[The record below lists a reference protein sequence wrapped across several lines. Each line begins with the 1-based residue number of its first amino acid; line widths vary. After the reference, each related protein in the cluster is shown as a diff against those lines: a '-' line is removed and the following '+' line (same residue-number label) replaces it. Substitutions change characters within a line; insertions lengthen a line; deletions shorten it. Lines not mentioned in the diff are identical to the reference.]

1 MYLGTLL
8 LNILITNRIL
18 AGRSG
23 TEVVVRD
30 LCSAL
35 TKRGHHPMVYS
46 PMLGRT
52 AEELRAN
59 GIEVHRDI
67 REINCIPDVI
77 HGHHHPQTLVALLR
91 FPKTPAIFVCHD
103 ALSWHDDPP
112 IFPRVLRY
120 VAVDNRCRRRL
131 QHKAQVRLESIRLV
145 LNAVDLSRFTPR
157 PPLPAQPQRAVIFSN
172 YASRRTQ
179 VPAIQ
184 AACGR
189 LNIPCDVIG
198 QEYGN
203 VVSQPEHVLP
213 KYDLVFSKARC
224 ALEAM
229 AVGCAVV
236 VCDFGGLGQ
245 MVRPQTFAE
254 LRALNFGGG
263 VLTRPLDPE
272 LITNEIRKYD
282 AAEAKLVSERVR
294 READL
299 SCAVDEWMEIYQE
312 VIREQAAAGSRH
324 TEELAALGDYVSE
337 WGYDARIAWE
347 EKRIAKFLNWP
358 VAGTLL
364 RYWLKK

>member
-1 MYLGTLL
+1 MYARTLL

-30 LCSAL
+30 LCSAF

-46 PMLGRT
+46 PTLGPT
-52 AEELRAN
+52 AEELRAD
-59 GIEVHRDI
+59 GIEVYRDI
-67 REINCIPDVI
+67 REIDRIPDVI
-77 HGHHHPQTLVALLR
+77 HGHHHPQTLIALLR
-91 FPKTPAIFVCHD
+91 FPNTPAIFVCHD
-103 ALSWHDDPP
+103 AVSWHDDPL

-131 QHKAQVRLESIRLV
+131 EHKPQIRPESIRLV
-145 LNAVDLSRFTPR
+145 LNAVDLSRFAPR

-172 YASRRTQ
+172 YASLRTQ

-184 AACGR
+184 TACNH
-189 LNIPCDVIG
+189 LIIPCDVIG

-213 KYDLVFSKARC
+213 KYDLVFAKARC

-245 MVRPQTFAE
+245 MVRPQTVTE

-272 LITNEIRKYD
+272 LIANEIRKYD
-282 AAEAKLVSERVR
+282 GDEAKLVSDRVR

-299 SCAVDEWMEIYQE
+299 ICAVDEWIEIY
-312 VIREQAAAGSRH
+312 EQVVSEHAAGGSSH
-324 TEELAALGDYVSE
+324 AEELAALADYVAE

-347 EKRIAKFLNWP
+347 EKRIAKSLDWP
-358 VAGTLL
+358 VVGTLL